1 MKSIGRR
8 WYHLK
13 FIYTFIITCS
23 IVWSSIQ
30 PVQAATHTGHY
41 ILIKRSE
48 QTLYYVKGKLLLKS
62 FPVATGRDAS
72 PTPTGRFTVVY
83 KEENR
88 PFYKGN
94 IAGGASNNPLGTRWL
109 GLNIHKTA
117 GNTYGIHGTNQVG
130 SIGMKVSAGCIR
142 MKNADVEWLYDH
154 VAKGT
159 PVIIQ

>member
-1 MKSIGRR
+1 M
-8 WYHLK
+8 K
-13 FIYTFIITCS
+13 FICTFVIILIT
-23 IVWSSIQ
+23 VWSSIQ
-30 PVQAATHTGHY
+30 SVQASTRTGHY
-41 ILIKRSE
+41 IIIKQSE

-72 PTPTGRFTVVY
+72 PTPIGRFTVVY

-94 IAGGASNNPLGTRWL
+94 IAGGASNNPLGTRCL
-109 GLNIHKTA
+109 GLNIHETE
-117 GNTYGIHGTNQVG
+117 GDTYGIHGTNQ
-130 SIGMKVSAGCIR
+130 IGRKVSKGCIR

>member
-1 MKSIGRR
+1 MVSLLLYKIPPSAKSIGRR

-13 FIYTFIITCS
+13 FICAFIITCS

-30 PVQAATHTGHY
+30 PVQATTHTGHY

-88 PFYKGN
+88 PFYKG
-94 IAGGASNNPLGTRWL
+94 IL
-109 GLNIHKTA
+109 
-117 GNTYGIHGTNQVG
+117 QVEHR
-130 SIGMKVSAGCIR
+130 IIR
-142 MKNADVEWLYDH
+142 
-154 VAKGT
+154 
-159 PVIIQ
+159 